1 MTSLLKVAALAASI
15 VISGSFASSS
25 IAKEDRET
33 FTLPEDRL
41 AVTVGGSGVAQSS
54 VDDSKYSIWVGEVEL
69 GGRKAV
75 WVELIDEYGEVVYDS
90 EVNRNETHLLPD
102 GRAIVVRAL
111 DEGSADE
118 TKVAK
123 LDESRVAPD
132 ARLVVTRRV
141 VNFEGGPAQ
150 TAIEFIEEKPHQEK
164 TALIALAEF
173 GNNVWT
179 AIMSAFETAADG
191 VRVAWNWLFGTA
203 SA

>member
-1 MTSLLKVAALAASI
+1 MASLLKVAALAASI
-15 VISGSFASSS
+15 AITGTFASSS
-25 IAKEDRET
+25 MAKEDRET
-33 FTLPEDRL
+33 FTLPEDQL
-41 AVTVGGSGVAQSS
+41 AVTVGGSGIAQSS

-111 DEGSADE
+111 DEGASDE
-118 TKVAK
+118 PKVAK
-123 LDESRVAPD
+123 VDQSRIAPD

-141 VNFEGGPAQ
+141 VDFEGTPAQ
-150 TAIEFIEEKPHQEK
+150 TAIEFIEEKPQQEK

-173 GNNVWT
+173 GNSVW
-179 AIMSAFETAADG
+179 AAVIGAFESAADG
-191 VRVAWNWLFGTA
+191 VRVAWDWLFGTA
-203 SA
+203 NA

>member
-1 MTSLLKVAALAASI
+1 MTRLLKVAAVAAFATLFG
-15 VISGSFASSS
+15 ISGPSAM
-25 IAKEDRET
+25 AKEDRET
-33 FTLPEDRL
+33 FKLPEDKL
-41 AVTVGGSGVAQSS
+41 AVTVGASGLAQTS
-54 VDDSKYSIWVGEVEL
+54 VDESKYSIWVGEVEL

-90 EVNRNETHLLPD
+90 EVKRNETHLLPD

-111 DEGSADE
+111 VDGQGED
-118 TKVAK
+118 TKIAK
-123 LDESRVAPD
+123 QDESRVAPD

-141 VNFEGGPAQ
+141 VDLEGTPDQ
-150 TAIEFIEEKPHQEK
+150 TAIEFIEEKPQPEK

-179 AIMSAFETAADG
+179 TIVGAFQVAADG
-191 VRVAWNWLFGTA
+191 VLVAWNWLFGTA